1 MIIRYGLL
9 SGVGVVVD
17 VLIFKALIGV
27 ELNYILANII
37 AFIFSFTINFLLT
50 VKFVFSYQFSKKT
63 DFLNKFSQTLIVSLM
78 GLGLS
83 TMLLILMHE
92 WLQFSLLI
100 SKITSVII
108 VFMWNYS
115 LRKYFIFR
123 KAV

>member
-17 VLIFKALIGV
+17 LLIFKTLIGID
-27 ELNYILANII
+27 LNYILANII
-37 AFIFSFTINFLLT
+37 AFIFSFSINFLLT
-50 VKFVFSYQFSKKT
+50 VKFVFSYQFSKKI

-83 TMLLILMHE
+83 TMLLILLYE
-92 WLQFSLLI
+92 WLQFTLLI
-100 SKITSVII
+100 SKIISVII
-108 VFMWNYS
+108 VFIWNYS

-123 KAV
+123 KSL

>member
-17 VLIFKALIGV
+17 VLVFKALIGV

-78 GLGLS
+78 GLSLS

-92 WLQFSLLI
+92 WLQFTLLI
-100 SKITSVII
+100 SKIISVII

-123 KAV
+123 KAL

>member
-1 MIIRYGLL
+1 MIIRYGLF
-9 SGVGVVVD
+9 SAVGVVVD
-17 VLIFKALIGV
+17 VFIFKALIGV

-78 GLGLS
+78 GLSLS

-92 WLQFSLLI
+92 WLQFTLLI

-123 KAV
+123 KVV

>member
-17 VLIFKALIGV
+17 VFIFKALIGV

>member
-17 VLIFKALIGV
+17 VFIFKALIGV

-50 VKFVFSYQFSKKT
+50 VKFVFSYQFSKKI

>member
-17 VLIFKALIGV
+17 VFIFKALIGV

-92 WLQFSLLI
+92 WLQFTLLI

>member
-92 WLQFSLLI
+92 WLQFTLLI

>member
-78 GLGLS
+78 GLSLS

-92 WLQFSLLI
+92 WLQFTLLI

>member
-83 TMLLILMHE
+83 TMLLILLHE